1 MVANRE
7 DPIVR
12 RIQLGSELRR
22 LREAAGKTTTEA
34 AEHLGC
40 GQPRI
45 SKIEHGKLGIK
56 LDEVQSLLDFYG
68 ASQEDAEA
76 VLELAAQRHSGTR
89 LSYRDA
95 VPRWFRRFVA
105 LESAACDLRIYET
118 ECITGL
124 LQISEYTR
132 AVIRAW
138 EPDADEQEIERQV
151 EARLARQ
158 AILARTDPPP
168 ARLEV
173 IFNEYALRRVIGGS
187 ETMFNQLQHLQKM
200 ATEPNVVLR
209 VVPRDS
215 VRQLVVASSFTL
227 LKFPAQKRS
236 VVYLED
242 VVGATYLQKVADVSQ
257 YSVVFGRLREIALN
271 PEETGELIARVA
283 ATYG

>member
-1 MVANRE
+1 VAANRE
-7 DPIVR
+7 DPIIH

-40 GQPRI
+40 GQPRV

-56 LDEVQSLLDFYG
+56 VDEVRLLLDLYG
-68 ASQEDAEA
+68 ASREDMEA
-76 VLELAAQRHSGTR
+76 TLELVARRPTHAR

-124 LQISEYTR
+124 LQVPEYAQ

-138 EPDADEQEIERQV
+138 EPNADDQEIERQV
-151 EARLARQ
+151 DVRLSRQ
-158 AILARTDPPP
+158 SVLTRADPTP
-168 ARLEV
+168 AQLEV
-173 IFNEYALRRVIGGS
+173 IFHEYVLHRVIGGR
-187 ETMFNQLQHLQKM
+187 ETMFSQLRHLQKL

-209 VVPRDS
+209 VVPMDAAQ
-215 VRQLVVASSFTL
+215 QLVVASSFTL
-227 LKFPAQKRS
+227 MKFPAEKRS

-242 VVGATYLQKVADVSQ
+242 VVGATYLQKITDVSR
-257 YSVVFGRLREIALN
+257 YSVVFGRLREMALS
-271 PEETGELIARVA
+271 PEDSQELIARVA
-283 ATYG
+283 ATYE